1 MNKDNN
7 MQNTI
12 EDRLNVIQY
21 FLNEKKIRLSKN
33 RYNSVPVIKVQDEEL
48 VTHLE
53 ATYDLLKIMNERL
66 NILENSQ
73 NKS

>member
-21 FLNEKKIRLSKN
+21 FLNEKNTSL
-33 RYNSVPVIKVQDEEL
+33 
-48 VTHLE
+48 
-53 ATYDLLKIMNERL
+53 
-66 NILENSQ
+66 
-73 NKS
+73 